1 MDTNDYV
8 DVKFDIFEYVG
19 QRAQV
24 RKSLTISVLKEEI
37 LREFDDIPTDM
48 TEDYAIYLKGMKKPL
63 EVAKTLSDLDIQP
76 QDELI
81 FDHIRSSIR
90 QMLPADQVVYFVEE
104 ITGRIF
110 EIQWQPAIIGR
121 PSMDIDHNIVL
132 AVNLESLPDGN
143 YISRQHAEYIRGD
156 GRHFIKSLAEYNPV
170 FLNGKKLSYG
180 HKYEIRHNDKLTLG
194 PRKITMFFRTAL
206 DERKSESK
214 SSPKSTPVSRAVV
227 EAPKHTFI
235 NNAEEQLQKVQT
247 PNLMILSAMIEEN
260 LGKAILLN
268 TFPYLI
274 GRTHRLLTKE
284 NFVSR
289 IHAEISRV
297 DETGK
302 YYIVDKDSTN
312 GVTVDGE
319 QIPPSTPVEIR
330 NGTRIGLGH
339 ELVLRLNT

>member
-1 MDTNDYV
+1 MNYDDYI

-24 RKSLTISVLKEEI
+24 RKSLTISGLKEEI
-37 LREFDDIPTDM
+37 LREFDDIPSDM
-48 TEDYAIYLKGMKKPL
+48 TEDYAIYLKGMQKPL
-63 EVAKTLSDLDIQP
+63 EGAKTLSDLDIQP

-81 FDHIRSSIR
+81 FDHVRSSIR

-104 ITGRIF
+104 TTGRIF

-143 YISRQHAEYIRGD
+143 YISRQHAEYIREN

-170 FLNGKKLSYG
+170 FLNGRKLSFG
-180 HKYEIRHNDKLTLG
+180 HQYEITQNDKLTLG
-194 PRKITMFFRTAL
+194 PRKISLLFKTDL
-206 DERKSESK
+206 DEKKAASSGAQKSAPISK
-214 SSPKSTPVSRAVV
+214 PLVDIPQ
-227 EAPKHTFI
+227 HTFVS
-235 NNAEEQLQKVQT
+235 NAEEQIQDSET
-247 PNLMILSAMIEEN
+247 PNLTIISAMVEEN

-289 IHAEISRV
+289 IHAEISR
-297 DETGK
+297 DDATGK
-302 YYIVDKDSTN
+302 YYVTDKDSTN

-319 QIPPSTPVEIR
+319 RISPNTPVEIG
-330 NGTRIGLGH
+330 NGSRVGLGH
-339 ELVLRLNT
+339 DLVLQLNT